1 MIYMASKHKF
11 VGTHFATM
19 AECQD
24 CNNREN
30 CKNGDAA
37 GDLNYIIFDLEGF
50 FYLAKRI
57 ETFMMYPKLD
67 GDLEKYR
74 QDMIEYKKKHEGIPD
89 LIPQFVVNGAFAAEL
104 ALKAITFKERREFEY
119 CHNLHRLFYQLP
131 EPHKTVLI
139 EKICRELHQNEETLS
154 ISLKNIADLFENF
167 RYCFEHRVVGFSNFF
182 NDFIHIICDYAI
194 SLKPADD
201 ENDWF

>member
-1 MIYMASKHKF
+1 MASKHKF

-50 FYLAKRI
+50 YYLAKRI

-131 EPHKTVLI
+131 E
-139 EKICRELHQNEETLS
+139 
-154 ISLKNIADLFENF
+154 LKNIADLFENF